1 MLHASGKV
9 FKIWFTM
16 SVNREVP
23 LPISSSLSIGGKPL
37 YSLLVVRATDDPG
50 QLTPSADALVIIT
63 GESIADWQ
71 AAALFMTHRRA
82 ADDETLLLAL
92 VDSSLDSDALDER
105 LEILIPARP
114 DGIVLSGVADGT
126 ELQRLDVALAVA
138 EAMAGREPCETPLI
152 AMIGDNASGLLTF
165 ASFAGRTPRL
175 RAVGR
180 AATAL
185 AAELQVPGSPDPQG
199 DESAPVALS
208 RGLTLLGAAKA
219 RVAALDW
226 LDPSLAGEDLERA
239 CAAARRDGFAAL
251 ITETPDHLPAIA
263 AAYG

>member
-23 LPISSSLSIGGKPL
+23 LPIPSSLSIAGKPL
-37 YSLLVVRATDDPG
+37 YSLLVVRATDVIVPPVSPPGALVVRPG
-50 QLTPSADALVIIT
+50 QSSAD
-63 GESIADWQ
+63 WR
-71 AAALFMTHRRA
+71 AAALYLTRRRQIEG
-82 ADDETLLLAL
+82 ETPLLVL
-92 VDSSLDSDALDER
+92 VDSALDDDALDER
-105 LEILIPARP
+105 LEILVPARP

-126 ELQRLDVALAVA
+126 ELQRLDVALSVA
-138 EAMAGREPCETPLI
+138 EATAGREPGETPLI
-152 AMIGDNASGLLTF
+152 AMIGDNASGLLSV
-165 ASFAGRTPRL
+165 AGFAGRTPRL
-175 RAVGR
+175 MAIGCAV
-180 AATAL
+180 TSL
-185 AAELQVPGSPDPQG
+185 AAELGIDGSLARQG
-199 DESAPVALS
+199 EPAPVALS

-226 LDPSLAGEDLERA
+226 LDPSLEGSDLERA
-239 CAAARRDGFAAL
+239 CIAARRDGYSAL

>member
-23 LPISSSLSIGGKPL
+23 LPIPSSLSIGGKPL
-37 YSLLVVRATDDPG
+37 YSLLVVRATENVG
-50 QLTPSADALVIIT
+50 QLAPSADALVTIP
-63 GESIADWQ
+63 GETIADWR
-71 AAALFMTHRRA
+71 AAALFMTRRREV
-82 ADDETLLLAL
+82 DSETPLLAL
-92 VDSSLDSDALDER
+92 VDSALASDALDER

-114 DGIVLSGVADGT
+114 EGIVLSNVAEGA

-138 EAMAGREPCETPLI
+138 EAIAGREHGETALI
-152 AMIGDNASGLLTF
+152 PMIGDNASGLLSI
-165 ASFAGRTPRL
+165 ASIAGRTPRL

-185 AAELQVPGSPDPQG
+185 AAELRIPGSPDRQH
-199 DESAPVALS
+199 EAAPVALS

-226 LDPSLAGEDLERA
+226 LDPSLAGDDLERA

-263 AAYG
+263 AAYR